1 MPLRNRVCS
10 IKNGLLHLWT
20 HCCLFLYS
28 ITMLGFYIIKAL
40 LELVFT
46 LFSCQIILVTAF
58 VNEIL
63 QMCVK

>member
-1 MPLRNRVCS
+1 MPLRKQHIFFYQKTPS
-10 IKNGLLHLWT
+10 SSLDAL
-20 HCCLFLYS
+20 LFLYS